1 MSYGVGFA
9 LLCLLLTGCN
19 DVLFKRYSIRGHS
32 RGMLIFGVG
41 LIWTLASNATQSE
54 DTQEECSFLVLA
66 LFGLWLNGFLPKF
79 KIHQSNLIT
88 QL

>member
-41 LIWTLASNATQSE
+41 LIWTLAQWSLAQIQ
-54 DTQEECSFLVLA
+54 DTPNEFN
-66 LFGLWLNGFLPKF
+66 NGHL
-79 KIHQSNLIT
+79 
-88 QL
+88 